1 MRAAIHLHLY
11 YPDVALELIGRIARI
26 GRSDIDV
33 LATHVGEIDA
43 QVDRALDRIP
53 GRVIRIAADN
63 HGWDIGPLFQL
74 LPRVEEEAYDVLCHL
89 HTKKGDSGYAAEWR
103 SLAYAGLIA
112 DSRRVSRILD
122 AFAADPALMIAG
134 SAALYKSAASHQ
146 FRNAEILSALAP
158 RMVAPMYPL
167 ADWGF
172 FAGTMFWARPAMIAR
187 VAAVARFSGQDDARD
202 GTLAHAIERLF
213 GLAPLAT
220 GGRIGL
226 VEGDGSLKIVRAPG
240 EPSQEPVIRTLVAQA
255 ERNAGP
261 LDAELSAF
269 IAAHN
274 PLVDYIRHGRD
285 ADALDPNP
293 YFSTQWY
300 NRVHADVHAAG
311 MRALDHYIRHGAEEG
326 RTTGPLFDGVH
337 YRRAYGDVTGD
348 PLLHFLQVGA
358 PEGRVA
364 IPVSQPLP
372 EAVEEGPR
380 RFYPRFDI
388 AAEEAFLREMAELP
402 GDCAAEAAAMRVS
415 VIMPVYNRQDKVAAA
430 IRSVLSQTHANLELI
445 VVDDGSTDLS
455 RDVVQP
461 FLEDARVRL
470 IECPHGGVSAARNA
484 ALEHATGEVIAY
496 LDSDNR
502 WHAWFLEVMTRFLA
516 SSDLAAGYSAISLR
530 DDRGHLTGYR
540 GDAFDWEACF
550 EQNYIDLNA
559 FCHRRALLDAIGG
572 FDPRL
577 QRMVDWDLILRIGRH
592 CPIGYA
598 PFVGCDYHDG
608 TADRDRIT
616 MRQPTAYHALI
627 RTKHVYGLEIGT
639 PEFARKLRLSFAIKI
654 AAPADERDVWGDWHF
669 AEALARAI
677 RRLGHDVEVDFRGQ
691 WSGRPLLRED
701 VAIVLRGLIPYTP
714 RQGQI
719 SLLWNI
725 SHPDQVGFDEYDQF
739 SHVYVA
745 SESAAAF
752 LAPLVEPSV
761 SPLLQAT
768 DPTLFH
774 PLGTTPPGPRLAF
787 CGNSRG
793 VERPIVRWAIEAGEA
808 PAIYGGGWDGLIP
821 PELVASPSIDNRTL
835 GSLYAGAG
843 AVLNDHWPSMAAFG
857 FLSNRLFDIV
867 AAGGNAVSDPVASM
881 APLFGPVVRQIDDAV
896 ELVAAVDDAVDSPRP
911 IEAARAVAQHHSFN
925 TRAARIVADVLAMLG
940 LEPPFD
946 VPSKAPVPLPG
957 APVRPRPMR
966 LHLIVPHGPHG
977 PQSSAYIRLV
987 APLTDDSVAGR
998 VSLTL
1003 GSAADA
1009 VPACDICIVQRA
1021 AMPSVEAVNGLVDA
1035 LRHLGARLVVD
1046 LDDAFI
1052 AMGPDHP
1059 EAALYRPLNGAIER
1073 LLALADDTWF
1083 STEPLAA
1090 AYAGMAR
1097 RHTVIPNAVDPRI
1110 WRDWRA
1116 SPRVPL
1122 TGEMVRLL
1130 YMGTATHAADLA
1142 AIRPALEVLAGERPG
1157 AFDLTLIGV
1166 ASDVPPAPWLR
1177 RLSPPVDAIVY
1188 PRFVRWLRAQGPF
1201 DVGLAPLVDTEFN
1214 RAKSDIKLLD
1224 YAALGL
1230 VPVVADGPAY
1240 RADAGLKDCARF
1252 AGDWQAV
1259 LREILDDRG
1268 AARATAAAAHGHV
1281 WDHRGVGGIAGT
1293 MITRLEAVR

>member
-1 MRAAIHLHLY
+1 MRAAIHLHLF

-26 GRSDIDV
+26 GRADIDV
-33 LATHVGEIDA
+33 LATYVGEIDP

-53 GRVIRIAADN
+53 GRVVRIQVDN
-63 HGWDIGPLFQL
+63 GGWDIGPLFQL
-74 LPRVEEEAYDVLCHL
+74 LPRVEEEGYDVLCHL

-112 DSRRVSRILD
+112 DSPRVSRILD
-122 AFAADPALMIAG
+122 AFAADPDMMIAG
-134 SAALYKSAASHQ
+134 PATLYKSAAGHQ

-226 VEGDGSLKIVRAPG
+226 VEGDGSLRIVRAPG
-240 EPSQEPVIRTLVAQA
+240 EPSHEPLIRTLVTQA

-311 MRALDHYIRHGAEEG
+311 MRAMDHYIRHGAEEG
-326 RTTGPLFDGVH
+326 RTTGPLFDGIH
-337 YRRAYGDVTGD
+337 YRRAYEDVTGD

-358 PEGRVA
+358 QEGRIA
-364 IPVSQPLP
+364 IPASPPLP
-372 EAVEEGPR
+372 EAEEEGPR

-388 AAEEAFLREMAELP
+388 AAEEAFLRQMAELP
-402 GDCAAEAAAMRVS
+402 ADRIGEAAATRVS
-415 VIMPVYNRQDKVAAA
+415 VIMPVYNRQDTVASA
-430 IRSVLSQTHANLELI
+430 IRSVLGQTHANLELI
-445 VVDDGSTDLS
+445 VVDDGSTDRS
-455 RDVVQP
+455 RDVVRP

-484 ALEHATGEVIAY
+484 ALEHATGEVVAY

-502 WHAWFLEVMTRFLA
+502 WHAWFLDVMTRFLV
-516 SSDLAAGYSAISLR
+516 SGDLAAGYSAISLR

-540 GDAFDWEACF
+540 GDSFNWEACF

-559 FCHRRALLDAIGG
+559 FCHRRSLMDAIGG

-577 QRMVDWDLILRIGRH
+577 QRMVDWDLILRIGKH

-608 TADRDRIT
+608 TADRERIT

-627 RTKHVYGLEIGT
+627 RTKHLYGLEIGT
-639 PEFARKLRLSFAIKI
+639 PEFLRKLRLSFAIKI

-669 AEALARAI
+669 AAALARAI
-677 RRLGHDVEVDFRGQ
+677 RRLGHDVEIDCRGE

-701 VAIVLRGLIPYTP
+701 VAIVLRGLIPYAP

-725 SHPDQVGFDEYDQF
+725 SHPDQVAFDEYDQF
-739 SHVYVA
+739 SRVYVA

-752 LAPLVEPSV
+752 LAPLVRSPV

-774 PLGTTPPGPRLAF
+774 PLDNAPPGPRLAF

-793 VERPIVRWAIEAGEA
+793 VERPLVRWAIEAGEE
-808 PAIYGGGWDGLIP
+808 PIVYGSGWDGLIP
-821 PELVASPSIDNRTL
+821 SGLVAAPSIDNRVL
-835 GSLYAGAG
+835 GSLYASSG

-867 AAGGNAVSDPVASM
+867 AAGGCAVSDRVASM
-881 APLFGPVVRQIDDAV
+881 SALFGPAVRQVDDAA
-896 ELVAAVDDAVDSPRP
+896 ELVAAVDDAVDAPRP
-911 IEAARAVAQHHSFN
+911 IEAARMVAQHHSFDA
-925 TRAARIVADVLAMLG
+925 RAARMVADVLAMLG
-940 LEPPFD
+940 LNAPFP
-946 VPSKAPVPLPG
+946 VPAEAPVPLPG
-957 APVRPRPMR
+957 APARPQPLR

-998 VSLTL
+998 VSLSL
-1003 GSAADA
+1003 GTAGDL
-1009 VPACDICIVQRA
+1009 VPPCDICIVQRA
-1021 AMPSVEAVNGLVDA
+1021 AMPSVAAVDGLADW
-1035 LRHLGARLVVD
+1035 LRVMRAKLVVD

-1052 AMGPDHP
+1052 AIGPDHS
-1059 EAALYRPLNGAIER
+1059 EAAFYQPLNGAIDR
-1073 LLALADDTWF
+1073 LLELADDAWF
-1083 STEPLAA
+1083 STAPLAD
-1090 AYAGMAR
+1090 AYAGKAG
-1097 RHTVIPNAVDPRI
+1097 HHAVIANAIDPRL

-1116 SPRVPL
+1116 PPRAPL
-1122 TGEMVRLL
+1122 TGEVVRLL

-1142 AIRPALEVLAGERPG
+1142 AIRPALDALAQERAG

-1166 ASDVPPAPWLR
+1166 AGDVAPAPWLR
-1177 RLSPPVDAIVY
+1177 RLSPPADAITY
-1188 PRFVRWLRAQGPF
+1188 PRFVRWLRVQGPF
-1201 DVGLAPLVDTEFN
+1201 DVGLAPLVDTPFN

-1230 VPVVADGPAY
+1230 VPLVEDGPAY
-1240 RADAGLKDCARF
+1240 RADPVLRDSARF
-1252 AGDWQAV
+1252 AGDWRAA
-1259 LREILDDRG
+1259 LRDILDNRDG
-1268 AARATAAAAHGHV
+1268 ARTMAAGAQAHV
-1281 WDHRGVGGIAGT
+1281 WDKRGVAGVASV
-1293 MITRLEAVR
+1293 MVERLEALR